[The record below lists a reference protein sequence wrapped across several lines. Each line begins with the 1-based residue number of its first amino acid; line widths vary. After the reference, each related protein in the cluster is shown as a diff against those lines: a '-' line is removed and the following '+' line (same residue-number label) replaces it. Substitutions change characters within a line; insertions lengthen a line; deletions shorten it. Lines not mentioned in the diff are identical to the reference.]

1 VSGQR
6 LQGPSGSLVLV
17 EENHDL
23 PLVRVQVAVRVGA
36 GDDAPDSD
44 GLTNFASELMG
55 RGAGGRTRAEIDAA
69 FDALGTSLD
78 VATDY
83 DGATFEITVL
93 KEKLHPA
100 LVLLGD
106 VLLAPDFP
114 KAEAD
119 KLKREL
125 RAQLDELRDDDGSLV
140 RRYFT
145 RALYDTHPYG
155 RTVIGTEQS
164 IAALSLDG
172 ARRWHARALAGPEV
186 IFGVAGDVDA
196 NDAAQAIARHFA
208 RLPATGGGEPGARP
222 TVTRRKGMHLTIIDK
237 PERTQSQILL
247 GQPAPRWHDPDFLA
261 LQVAT
266 TAFGGTFTARLMDE
280 VRSKRG
286 LSYGASARVGQGR
299 GAKALVAHVFPSL
312 EQTPET
318 LELVLRLW
326 REWVDDGVT
335 EAEVAFARG
344 YLAKSFAF
352 SVATPEDR
360 LELRTAL
367 ELAAMPRDFADT
379 FCARVTEVTRADA
392 VKALKTHLSPRD
404 LEIAIVSTADEL
416 LPKLKEAKLLDGV
429 TVDVVP
435 YDQY

>member
-1 VSGQR
+1 MSKLTVA
-6 LQGPSGSLVLV
+6 GPAGSMILV

-23 PLVRVQVAVRVGA
+23 PLVRVQVAVRIGA
-36 GDDAPDSD
+36 GDDDAGND

-78 VATDY
+78 VSSDY
-83 DGATFEITVL
+83 DGVTFDLAVL
-93 KEKLHPA
+93 KEKLEPA
-100 LVLLGD
+100 LGLLAD
-106 VLLAPDFP
+106 VLLRPDFP
-114 KAEAD
+114 RDEAD

-125 RAQLDELRDDDGSLV
+125 LAQLDELRDDDGSLV

-145 RALYDTHPYG
+145 RALYGAHPYG
-155 RTVIGTEQS
+155 RTVIGTEAS
-164 IAALSLDG
+164 IKRLSLDG
-172 ARRWHARALAGPEV
+172 ARAWHGKTICGAHL
-186 IFGVAGDVDA
+186 IFGIAGDVDG
-196 NDAAQAIARHFA
+196 NDAAAAIARVFA
-208 RLPATGGGEPGARP
+208 ALPAGGGGEPTARP
-222 TVTRRKGMHLTIIDK
+222 DVARRTGLRLTLVDK
-237 PERTQSQILL
+237 PERTQSQILM
-247 GQPAPRWHDPDFLA
+247 GQPAPRWQHPDFLA

-318 LELVLRLW
+318 LALVLGLW
-326 REWVDDGVT
+326 KTWVTDGVT
-335 EAEVAFARG
+335 DGEVEFTRG

-352 SVATPEDR
+352 SIATPEDR
-360 LELRTAL
+360 LELRTGL
-367 ELAAMPRDFADT
+367 ELAGMPRDFADT
-379 FCARVTEVTRADA
+379 FAARVMKVERADA
-392 VKALKTHLSPRD
+392 NRALSTLTPSD

-416 LPKLKEAKLLDGV
+416 LPKLKEAGLLDGV

>member
-1 VSGQR
+1 MSAVR
-6 LQGPSGSLVLV
+6 VEGPAGSLVLV

-36 GDDAPDSD
+36 GDDAAADD
-44 GLTNFASELMG
+44 GLTNFASELMA
-55 RGAGGRTRAEIDAA
+55 RGAGGRTRTEIDAA

-78 VATDY
+78 VSSDY
-83 DGATFEITVL
+83 DGVTFDLAVL
-93 KEKLHPA
+93 KEKLEPA
-100 LVLLGD
+100 LVLLAD
-106 VLLAPDFP
+106 VLLRPDFP
-114 KAEAD
+114 RAEAD

-125 RAQLDELRDDDGSLV
+125 AAQLDELRDDDGSLA

-145 RALYDTHPYG
+145 RALYGTHPYG
-155 RTVIGTEQS
+155 RTVIGTEKS
-164 IAALSLDG
+164 IAALSLEG
-172 ARRWHARALAGPEV
+172 ARKWHQRALAGAQV

-196 NDAAQAIARHFA
+196 NEAARAIAREFA
-208 RLPATGGGEPGARP
+208 KLPSGDGGDAGARP
-222 TVTRRKGMHLTIIDK
+222 TVARRSGMRLTLVDK
-237 PERTQSQILL
+237 PERTQSQILM

-326 REWVDDGVT
+326 REWVADGVT
-335 EAEVAFARG
+335 GREVEFARG

-367 ELAAMPRDFADT
+367 ELAGMPRDFADT
-379 FCARVTEVTRADA
+379 FAARVSKVERDDA
-392 VKALKTHLSPRD
+392 LRALKTHLSTGD
-404 LEIAIVSTADEL
+404 LEIAVVSTADEL
-416 LPKLKEAKLLDGV
+416 LPKLQEAKLLDGI
-429 TVDVVP
+429 TVEVVP

>member
-1 VSGQR
+1 MSAIRVE
-6 LQGPSGSLVLV
+6 GPAGSLILV

-23 PLVRVQVAVRVGA
+23 PLVRVQVAVRIGA
-36 GDDAPDSD
+36 GDDAAGDD
-44 GLTNFASELMG
+44 GLTNYASELMG

-78 VATDY
+78 VASDY
-83 DGATFEITVL
+83 DGVTFEVAVL
-93 KEKLHPA
+93 KEKLEPA
-100 LVLLGD
+100 LLLLAD
-106 VLLAPDFP
+106 VLLRPDFP
-114 KAEAD
+114 RGEAD

-125 RAQLDELRDDDGSLV
+125 LAQLDELRDDDGSLV

-145 RALYDTHPYG
+145 RALYGAHPYG
-155 RTVIGTEQS
+155 RTVIGTEAS
-164 IAALSLDG
+164 IGALSLDG
-172 ARRWHARALAGPEV
+172 ARKWHGRALVGSQV

-196 NDAAQAIARHFA
+196 NEAAAAITREFA
-208 RLPATGGGEPGARP
+208 KLPSGGNSAPGERPIVPRRSGMRLTL
-222 TVTRRKGMHLTIIDK
+222 VDK
-237 PERTQSQILL
+237 PERTQSQILM
-247 GQPAPRWHDPDFLA
+247 GQPAPRWHEPDFLA

-326 REWVDDGVT
+326 REWITDGVT
-335 EAEVAFARG
+335 QEEVAFARG

-367 ELAAMPRDFADT
+367 ELAGMPRDFAET
-379 FCARVTEVTRADA
+379 FAARVSKVERADA
-392 VKALKTHLSPRD
+392 VRALSSHLSPRD

-416 LPKLKEAKLLDGV
+416 LPKLQEAKLLDGV
-429 TVDVVP
+429 TVEVVP
-435 YDQY
+435 YDSY